1 MSFPSLAVGF
11 DARVDR
17 WARRCVPSER
27 KAERFLVLRC
37 RRSRNRVTDQR
48 VNDMVEDGPDA
59 AERGERRKPT
69 RAIKPARS
77 WAFATLNG
85 ALDWARDPVAFVAL
99 SVACVFLVALCVA
112 AATNGGLGERG
123 GAKTHVF
130 GLHGRA
136 ATRRASG
143 VAGVGDAR
151 VADATKRWAALR
163 VPPSCLRGEYSPAAV
178 IPGLELHELDGEPA
192 FYLTR
197 KEETTLRERTEDEKE
212 ETSEVREEL
221 DEAKEEMKDAEK
233 TLESEIAT
241 EEEELKIIEG
251 KDALPSVDDESSTAG
266 GGRRLLDDDDD
277 KEDKED
283 EDERYGK
290 LKARSTIIRKDGK
303 IVRRFRFANPL
314 LIDGVSEIKDWRRAP
329 TEKQLL
335 LHIANI
341 TGYDARCQFKTM
353 QCANMASDL
362 LARALK
368 ADAEAVVNPSASAET
383 LKQLS
388 STLIKY
394 TNDPRTKL
402 NATDL
407 PSLGGTPQAMGSCAW
422 TTEAEY
428 NPQSGARYDQ
438 TVSRFASA
446 IDHHDTAVYCSV
458 LSEHK
463 YCKFTNLKTSE
474 MVTVELD
481 EQSYE
486 KARAVGRLV
495 HDSLSADVELGSNVV
510 GWGYRGD
517 PSPAFVALVMLLR
530 SNRCSRVDV
539 YGQPGVPIDW
549 YHNARGYAHMVAVP
563 GTSSRD
569 AELSRVLL
577 QEKYFYRT
585 LMSFGKMCFYK

>member
-1 MSFPSLAVGF
+1 MTD
-11 DARVDR
+11 DA
-17 WARRCVPSER
+17 
-27 KAERFLVLRC
+27 
-37 RRSRNRVTDQR
+37 
-48 VNDMVEDGPDA
+48 PDA
-59 AERGERRKPT
+59 AERGVRRKHAKPKHPT
-69 RAIKPARS
+69 RS
-77 WAFATLNG
+77 WAFPTLAG
-85 ALDWARDPVAFVAL
+85 AFDWARDPVAFVAL
-99 SVACVFLVALCVA
+99 SVACVFIVALCVA

-136 ATRRASG
+136 GARRASK
-143 VAGVGDAR
+143 VADVGGAR
-151 VADATKRWAALR
+151 VADATRRWAALR
-163 VPPSCLRGEYSPAAV
+163 VPPRCLRGEYTPAAV

-197 KEETTLRERTEDEKE
+197 KEETTMRERTEDEKE
-212 ETSEVREEL
+212 ETSEVKEEL
-221 DEAKEEMKDAEK
+221 VEAKEEMRDAEK

-251 KDALPSVDDESSTAG
+251 KDALPSVDDTKS

-277 KEDKED
+277 DDDDDD

-290 LKARSTIIRKDGK
+290 LKARSTIVRKDGGK
-303 IVRRFRFANPL
+303 IVRRFRFENPL

-335 LHIANI
+335 FHIANI

-458 LSEHK
+458 LGEHK
-463 YCKFTNLKTSE
+463 YCKFTNLKTSD

-517 PSPAFVALVMLLR
+517 PSPAFVSLVMLLR

-569 AELSRVLL
+569 AELSRILL

>member
-1 MSFPSLAVGF
+1 MTD
-11 DARVDR
+11 DA
-17 WARRCVPSER
+17 
-27 KAERFLVLRC
+27 
-37 RRSRNRVTDQR
+37 
-48 VNDMVEDGPDA
+48 PDD
-59 AERGERRKPT
+59 AERGVRRQRST
-69 RAIKPARS
+69 RAKTTKTPARS
-77 WAFATLNG
+77 WAFAG
-85 ALDWARDPVAFVAL
+85 AFDWARDPVAFVAL
-99 SVACVFLVALCVA
+99 SVACIFIVALCVA

-123 GAKTHVF
+123 GAKSHVF

-136 ATRRASG
+136 GARRG
-143 VAGVGDAR
+143 GKVADVGGAR
-151 VADATKRWAALR
+151 VADATRRWAALR
-163 VPPSCLRGEYSPAAV
+163 VPPRCLRGEYTPAAV
-178 IPGLELHELDGEPA
+178 IPGLELHELDGERA

-197 KEETTLRERTEDEKE
+197 KEETTVRERTEDEKE

-221 DEAKEEMKDAEK
+221 VEAKEELRDAEK

-251 KDALPSVDDESSTAG
+251 KDALPSVDGTKG
-266 GGRRLLDDDDD
+266 GGRRLLDDDD
-277 KEDKED
+277 EDDGEEE

-335 LHIANI
+335 FHIANI

-368 ADAEAVVNPSASAET
+368 ADAEAVVNPSVSAET

-463 YCKFTNLKTSE
+463 YCKFTNLKTSD

-517 PSPAFVALVMLLR
+517 PSPAFVSLVMLLR

-569 AELSRVLL
+569 AELSRILL